1 MKCAISL
8 LAALIVS
15 GVAGGAA
22 QQPVNAR
29 AEVLK
34 DFVQRVDQYA
44 AMHRKLDRTL
54 PKLPTQT
61 TPAEAD
67 AHERALGKLIQQARS
82 NAKPGDIFTPAMQ
95 QLVRTLLVPIFQGP
109 GGNQIKYEITDN
121 EYKGDAPIAVNAR
134 YPDVVP
140 LSTMPP
146 QVLAA
151 LPKPPEELEYRFVRT
166 TLILLDPGAHIIADY
181 MEHAFK

>member
-1 MKCAISL
+1 MKRAIGL
-8 LAALIVS
+8 LTVLLVS
-15 GVAGGAA
+15 SAVGAGA
-22 QQPVNAR
+22 QQAVNPR

-34 DFVQRVDQYA
+34 EFVKRLDEYA
-44 AMHRKLDRTL
+44 ALHRKLDRTL

-61 TPAEAD
+61 TPAQAD
-67 AHERALGKLIQQARS
+67 AHERALGRLIQQARGS
-82 NAKPGDIFTPAMQ
+82 AKPGDIFTPAMQ

-121 EYKGDAPIAVNAR
+121 EYKGDAPVAVNAR
-134 YPDVVP
+134 YPDAVP

-151 LPKPPEELEYRFVRT
+151 LPKPPDELEYRFVRT
-166 TLILLDPGAHIIADY
+166 TLILLDPRAHIIADY